1 MCIDTNGRRNLTY
14 HFSGTEVFWVHLHMY
29 HPCLLA
35 TANLLLI
42 LSLPPGKKEILAGTK
57 SFPHLLQD
65 SSAVITSCVVCFLI
79 VSSRQNMSPAFF
91 PPQTHTSF
99 TTCQYLT
106 GHKRGGE
113 WQVKHGRNLSKS
125 RDIGLGVSYIE
136 ASQPNLWFWLQKE
149 YWHVDLH
156 NGLSH
161 MSKGPL
167 HKLPHTVHLPC
178 CYDEILG
185 LLLLQHQ
192 PHSLKE
198 TDTETKTER
207 SNYWEIIKTVRWS
220 TLDRAKLSPDRQE
233 VNLRPLSEAFAH
245 TSALTSLQGLRGH
258 ILWERRTEHSHRPT
272 VLLAHKNAHVAMNTR
287 AFRPTA
293 LRNWHTLTT
302 QRYFKTHIKWK

>member
-1 MCIDTNGRRNLTY
+1 
-14 HFSGTEVFWVHLHMY
+14 
-29 HPCLLA
+29 
-35 TANLLLI
+35 
-42 LSLPPGKKEILAGTK
+42 
-57 SFPHLLQD
+57 
-65 SSAVITSCVVCFLI
+65 
-79 VSSRQNMSPAFF
+79 
-91 PPQTHTSF
+91 
-99 TTCQYLT
+99 
-106 GHKRGGE
+106 
-113 WQVKHGRNLSKS
+113 
-125 RDIGLGVSYIE
+125 
-136 ASQPNLWFWLQKE
+136 
-149 YWHVDLH
+149 
-156 NGLSH
+156 

-178 CYDEILG
+178 CYDEILR

-233 VNLRPLSEAFAH
+233 VNLRPLSGAFAH

-287 AFRPTA
+287 AFRLTA
-293 LRNWHTLTT
+293 LHNWHTLTT
-302 QRYFKTHIKWK
+302 KRYFKTHKVKVKKLMKFHKYKWIFQNLISWLVFTIPNYTVQATLLLA